1 MVLLCTPMSDKKSNK
16 QRITEAVLKQL
27 PPTDQPIDKI
37 INEWWFTR
45 SSEGLRL
52 SAIGDLSF
60 RHAQIEFFN
69 LPLKV
74 TQDNWHKFIVDCSKK
89 IKCPYYFGVN
99 KNDLKEKEAYIR
111 LYDSKIA
118 MMIQLYGD
126 VHSYLESV
134 KVRK

>member
-1 MVLLCTPMSDKKSNK
+1 MVLSCTPMSDKKSKK

-27 PPTDQPIDKI
+27 SPTDQPIDKI

-74 TQDNWHKFIVDCSKK
+74 TQDNWHKFIVDYSKK

>member
-1 MVLLCTPMSDKKSNK
+1 
-16 QRITEAVLKQL
+16 VLKQL
-27 PPTDQPIDKI
+27 PPNNDPIDKI

-45 SSEGLRL
+45 STEGLRL
-52 SAIGDLSF
+52 SAMGDLNF

-69 LPLKV
+69 LPIKI

-99 KNDLKEKEAYIR
+99 KIDEFNNKQAYIR

-126 VHSYLESV
+126 IHSYLESV

>member
-1 MVLLCTPMSDKKSNK
+1 MSDKKSK
-16 QRITEAVLKQL
+16 KYLITEAVLKQL
-27 PPTDQPIDKI
+27 PPNNDPIDKI

-45 SSEGLRL
+45 STEGLRL
-52 SAIGDLSF
+52 SAMGDLNF

-69 LPLKV
+69 LPIKI

-99 KNDLKEKEAYIR
+99 KIDEFNNKQAYIR

-126 VHSYLESV
+126 IHSYLESV

>member
-1 MVLLCTPMSDKKSNK
+1 MVLLCTPMSDSKSKKYL
-16 QRITEAVLKQL
+16 ITEAVLKQL

-45 SSEGLRL
+45 SSESLRL

-69 LPLKV
+69 LPLKI

-99 KNDLKEKEAYIR
+99 KNELKEKEAYIR

-118 MMIQLYGD
+118 MMVQLYGD
-126 VHSYLESV
+126 IHSYLESV
-134 KVRK
+134 KARK

>member
-1 MVLLCTPMSDKKSNK
+1 MVLPCTQMSDSKSNK
-16 QRITEAVLKQL
+16 QLITEAVLKQL
-27 PPTDQPIDKI
+27 PATDQPIDKI

-45 SSEGLRL
+45 SSAGLRL

-69 LPLKV
+69 LPLKI

-99 KNDLKEKEAYIR
+99 KNELKEKEAYIR

-134 KVRK
+134 KARK

>member
-1 MVLLCTPMSDKKSNK
+1 MVLLCTPMSDKKSK
-16 QRITEAVLKQL
+16 KYLITEAVLKQL

-52 SAIGDLSF
+52 SALGDLSF

-69 LPLKV
+69 LPLKI
-74 TQDNWHKFIVDCSKK
+74 TQDNWHKFILDCSKK

-118 MMIQLYGD
+118 MMVQLYGD
-126 VHSYLESV
+126 IHSYLESV
-134 KVRK
+134 KARK